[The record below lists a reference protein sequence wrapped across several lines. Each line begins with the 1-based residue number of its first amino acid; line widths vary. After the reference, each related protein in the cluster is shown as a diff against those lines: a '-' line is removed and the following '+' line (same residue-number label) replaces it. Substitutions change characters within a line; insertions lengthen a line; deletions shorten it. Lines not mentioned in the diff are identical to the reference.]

1 MKMMDHLPEIG
12 AWGKIIHDTR
22 FETQKHTL
30 LKTQTYQKKNHH
42 QISSIA
48 CSPTLIFGFAFAH
61 CVLFRQSMS
70 ACTV

>member
-22 FETQKHTL
+22 FETQKHTR
-30 LKTQTYQKKNHH
+30 LKTQTYQKKKT
-42 QISSIA
+42 SSNFFNRLQ
-48 CSPTLIFGFAFAH
+48 PTLIFGFAFAH